1 MDQVRRKRIRLPA
14 SNYEAGWYFVTICTD
29 HRTNFL
35 ANVTPTVGA
44 DDSVR
49 PCVAL
54 EGYTSRLTPIGL
66 AVREC
71 LERLTDAVHGV
82 VVDKYIIM
90 PNHVHAIIC
99 LSAGTGGQSR
109 PPLQGVI
116 QRFKSVSTR
125 QGWKH
130 GVKKLW
136 QRSFFDHVI
145 RCEEEYRRIW
155 QYIDDNPAKW
165 AEYEYYSAE

>member
-14 SNYEAGWYFVTICTD
+14 SNYEAGWYFVTIRTD
-29 HRTNFL
+29 HRMNFL

-109 PPLQGVI
+109 PPLQIPLRRRYKPRAQIVTLVTAPRTAVLFQTFSAI
-116 QRFKSVSTR
+116 LAILTDLRQRRNLDVFHIHTPF
-125 QGWKH
+125 
-130 GVKKLW
+130 L
-136 QRSFFDHVI
+136 
-145 RCEEEYRRIW
+145 
-155 QYIDDNPAKW
+155 
-165 AEYEYYSAE
+165 

>member
-1 MDQVRRKRIRLPA
+1 M
-14 SNYEAGWYFVTICTD
+14 TICTD
-29 HRTNFL
+29 HRMNFL

-71 LERLTDAVHGV
+71 LERLTDDVHGV

-130 GVKKLW
+130 GVKNSGSVPFL
-136 QRSFFDHVI
+136 I
-145 RCEEEYRRIW
+145 M
-155 QYIDDNPAKW
+155 
-165 AEYEYYSAE
+165 

>member
-109 PPLQGVI
+109 PPLQIPLRRRYKPRAQIVTLVTAPLTAVLFQTFSAI
-116 QRFKSVSTR
+116 LAILTDLRQRRNLDVF
-125 QGWKH
+125 H
-130 GVKKLW
+130 
-136 QRSFFDHVI
+136 I
-145 RCEEEYRRIW
+145 RT
-155 QYIDDNPAKW
+155 PFL
-165 AEYEYYSAE
+165 

>member
-71 LERLTDAVHGV
+71 LERLTDTVHGV

-109 PPLQGVI
+109 PPLQIPPAAPVQTACPDSHTRHSTTHSRPLPDI
-116 QRFKSVSTR
+116 FCDPRNSDRPPAAEKPRCIPYTHPHFFK
-125 QGWKH
+125 
-130 GVKKLW
+130 
-136 QRSFFDHVI
+136 
-145 RCEEEYRRIW
+145 IW
-155 QYIDDNPAKW
+155 YH
-165 AEYEYYSAE
+165 

>member
-1 MDQVRRKRIRLPA
+1 MDQVRRKKIRLPA
-14 SNYEAGWYFVTICTD
+14 SNYEVGWYFVTICTD

-54 EGYTSRLTPIGL
+54 EGYISRLTPIGL

-71 LERLTDAVHGV
+71 LERLTDTAHGIV
-82 VVDKYIIM
+82 IDKYIIM

-99 LSAGTGGQSR
+99 LSAETGGQSR

-116 QRFKSVSTR
+116 QRFKSISTR

-165 AEYEYYSAE
+165 AEDEYYSAE

>member
-14 SNYEAGWYFVTICTD
+14 SNYKAGWYFVTICTD

-82 VVDKYIIM
+82 LVDKYIIM

-109 PPLQGVI
+109 PPLQRVI

-130 GVKKLW
+130 GVKNSGSVPSL
-136 QRSFFDHVI
+136 I
-145 RCEEEYRRIW
+145 M
-155 QYIDDNPAKW
+155 
-165 AEYEYYSAE
+165 

>member
-109 PPLQGVI
+109 PPLQIPLRRRYKPRAQIVTLVTAPRTAVLFQTFSAI
-116 QRFKSVSTR
+116 LAILTDLRQRRNLDVFHIHTPF
-125 QGWKH
+125 
-130 GVKKLW
+130 L
-136 QRSFFDHVI
+136 
-145 RCEEEYRRIW
+145 
-155 QYIDDNPAKW
+155 
-165 AEYEYYSAE
+165 

>member
-54 EGYTSRLTPIGL
+54 EGYISRLTPIGL

-71 LERLTDAVHGV
+71 LERLTDTAHGIV
-82 VVDKYIIM
+82 IDKYIIM

-116 QRFKSVSTR
+116 QRFKSISTR

-130 GVKKLW
+130 GVKILW

-165 AEYEYYSAE
+165 AEDEYYSAE